1 MIISCSS
8 INIEENNYEPNIHH
22 NILLKNLF
30 NEFKMFQTECG
41 YSKMS
46 DRTFSKRLRQ
56 LGFKIARGTDNKN
69 FVFLSKAK

>member
-1 MIISCSS
+1 
-8 INIEENNYEPNIHH
+8 
-22 NILLKNLF
+22 
-30 NEFKMFQTECG
+30 MFQTECG